1 MIKLSLKIFLLFIL
15 SFSTVFGSSKNT
27 REEDLLIK
35 HKNEIVQAA
44 NQLGISSRIV
54 ASIIY
59 AEHKLNVKLGESILD
74 YVFAK
79 SGYNSSMGIAQVKIN
94 TAFWIEE
101 QIHNPQNQFYL
112 GEEIRNIVP
121 LSKNWEELIDELDN
135 PKTNIFYASCYI
147 AMIIKLWEPVL
158 ELINSG
164 KNKAGIIATI
174 YSLGIFDSEGKTRS
188 PHLDARMNNFGK
200 TAQEFYN
207 SFSLR
212 NEFN

>member
-1 MIKLSLKIFLLFIL
+1 MIKLSLKTFLLFIL
-15 SFSTVFGSSKNT
+15 SFSTVFGNSKNT

-35 HKNEIVQAA
+35 YRKEIVQAA

-94 TAFWIEE
+94 TAIWIEE
-101 QIHNPQNQFYL
+101 QTHNPESQFYL
-112 GEEIRNIVP
+112 GGEIQNKVFISRNRGEI
-121 LSKNWEELIDELDN
+121 IDRLDD
-135 PKTNIFYASCYI
+135 PEKNIFYASCYV
-147 AMIIKLWEPVL
+147 AMIIKLWQPIL
-158 ELINSG
+158 EMIESG
-164 KNKAGIIATI
+164 SSKAGIIATI
-174 YSLGIFDSEGKTRS
+174 YSLGIFDSEEKIRE
-188 PHLDARMNNFGK
+188 PHIDARMSNFGK